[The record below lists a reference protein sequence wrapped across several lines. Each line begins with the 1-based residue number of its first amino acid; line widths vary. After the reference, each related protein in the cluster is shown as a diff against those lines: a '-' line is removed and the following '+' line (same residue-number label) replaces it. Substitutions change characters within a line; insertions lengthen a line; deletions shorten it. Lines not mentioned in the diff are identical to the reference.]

1 MKWVKASERLPEY
14 DSEEGQPLFVNYK
27 NTPYRA
33 DYKNRKFVFT
43 WGLIPGAIN
52 YRELNDNEKLDLEQL
67 EWLDESPIKE
77 DGEDELWEV
86 VSKIIHS
93 THRMED
99 ALGKLNCQFH
109 ITRKTP
115 NQ

>member
-1 MKWVKASERLPEY
+1 MKVRCHCPCHTNPNIEHVVACCNNGWIEDGIEIK
-14 DSEEGQPLFVNYK
+14 
-27 NTPYRA
+27 
-33 DYKNRKFVFT
+33 
-43 WGLIPGAIN
+43 
-52 YRELNDNEKLDLEQL
+52 
-67 EWLDESPIKE
+67 DESPIKE
-77 DGEDELWEV
+77 ESQDELWKV